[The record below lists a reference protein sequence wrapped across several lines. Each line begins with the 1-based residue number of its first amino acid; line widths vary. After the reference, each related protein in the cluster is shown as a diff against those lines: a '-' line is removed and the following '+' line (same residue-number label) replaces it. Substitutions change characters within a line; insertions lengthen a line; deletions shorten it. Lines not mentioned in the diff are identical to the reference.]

1 MIKNGW
7 TEKIDALEAQVADKD
22 KRLEEFGKCYDHV
35 SQRLI
40 DAEKELDKWHNAER
54 ESNTLNKTD
63 VAMIANAAME
73 GRNYFVDK
81 YNDMHSHLKKAVREI
96 NENRKLQIRQ
106 VKPNE
111 FEHTPIA
118 VALQEVLDILR
129 SAFPEVLK

>member
-63 VAMIANAAME
+63 VAMIANAAMK
-73 GRNYFVDK
+73 GRNYWVEK
-81 YNDMHSHLKKAVREI
+81 YNDMHSRLKEVREKI
-96 NENRKLQIRQ
+96 RKSMTGIEDRFDY
-106 VKPNE
+106 E
-111 FEHTPIA
+111 MGIES
-118 VALQEVLDILR
+118 ALMVLR